1 MKTLLLPCLLAIYG
15 MIGCTV
21 VPSNTQS
28 GGSRAAFVDEVGS
41 GEEEQLRRPARRFEP
56 VDEVGSGEEEQL
68 SRSRPVDEVGSG
80 EEEAAE
86 EYRNRRRY

>member
-15 MIGCTV
+15 MVGCV
-21 VPSNTQS
+21 AVPQNTQS
-28 GGSRAAFVDEVGS
+28 GGSRSAFVDEVGS
-41 GEEEQLRRPARRFEP
+41 GEEEQLRSPVRRFEP

-68 SRSRPVDEVGSG
+68 SRSQPADEVGSG
-80 EEEAAE
+80 EEEAAA